1 MKKYAVS
8 IQRNVEAES
17 GEEATE
23 KALSEPLSAEDSV
36 IVREIDPSG
45 SFHSVVLPTVT
56 LTAK

>member
-17 GEEATE
+17 EEEARK
-23 KALSEPLSAEDSV
+23 KAVSEPLGAEDSA

-45 SFHSVVLPTVT
+45 SFHSAVVPTVT
-56 LTAK
+56 LAK